1 MKYSTLCKPVDA
13 LLEGGL
19 KPGFVLEISGPPGTR
34 KEALAVNLTR
44 TFVEANKGVIFVD
57 LQNMTSPEALKE
69 SLQRST
75 SLPPHHEQLV
85 QYLNIHTLADF
96 AIFLNQFQSV
106 LDANPKV
113 WGKLQSFLMEL
124 SLVPR
129 LDFRNILLER
139 IKQVLTKACASS
151 RISVAITT
159 QLATKF
165 RNSDGTPA
173 TSDTGSRAVMVPQPG
188 KFPQLKFLPA
198 NGLVTK
204 SLFYLISG
212 LSDCVYLPN
221 GKSYRI
227 ILVPQTRTSGTVRL
241 LTWPTHV
248 QGRNQQP
255 LPEEP
260 YEMVSGPKPS
270 TLVSYIGVPS

>member
-1 MKYSTLCKPVDA
+1 M
-13 LLEGGL
+13 
-19 KPGFVLEISGPPGTR
+19 
-34 KEALAVNLTR
+34 
-44 TFVEANKGVIFVD
+44 
-57 LQNMTSPEALKE
+57 
-69 SLQRST
+69 
-75 SLPPHHEQLV
+75 
-85 QYLNIHTLADF
+85 
-96 AIFLNQFQSV
+96 
-106 LDANPKV
+106 
-113 WGKLQSFLMEL
+113 
-124 SLVPR
+124 
-129 LDFRNILLER
+129 
-139 IKQVLTKACASS
+139 
-151 RISVAITT
+151 AITT

-227 ILVPQTRTSGTVRL
+227 ILVPQTRTSGSVQSLRLMSSSDLDPSFHEKISTCSTVRL

-270 TLVSYIGVPS
+270 TLVSNIGVPS